1 MPDALSRR
9 PDYKQRG
16 SDAVVPALLKL
27 GSDAVRPDA
36 LSRNYRQGSEK
47 MPDALPKKPDY
58 MLNVMQ
64 ALASHEEYVT
74 YMEEYLISGALPK
87 NKFNEQVRLEA
98 PHFLIEEGRLM
109 RRIAEGVTAPYL
121 EWEFRGDLI
130 QRMHEEYGHLSQQG
144 MRDLVRTRVWWPKMD
159 QDVREFVKSC
169 PNCQR
174 AQRQKPGQ
182 EREYAQ
188 LPTHCCLRT
197 VAYAQRN

>member
-1 MPDALSRR
+1 MPCC
-9 PDYKQRG
+9 
-16 SDAVVPALLKL
+16 KL
-27 GSDAVRPDA
+27 GSDAVGPDA
-36 LSRNYRQGSEK
+36 LSRNYRQGSDVV

-109 RRIAEGVTAPYL
+109 RRIAAGVIAPYL

-130 QRMHEEYGHLSQQG
+130 QRIHEEYGHLSQQG
-144 MRDLVRTRVWWPKMD
+144 MRDLVRM
-159 QDVREFVKSC
+159 
-169 PNCQR
+169 R
-174 AQRQKPGQ
+174 A
-182 EREYAQ
+182 
-188 LPTHCCLRT
+188 
-197 VAYAQRN
+197 